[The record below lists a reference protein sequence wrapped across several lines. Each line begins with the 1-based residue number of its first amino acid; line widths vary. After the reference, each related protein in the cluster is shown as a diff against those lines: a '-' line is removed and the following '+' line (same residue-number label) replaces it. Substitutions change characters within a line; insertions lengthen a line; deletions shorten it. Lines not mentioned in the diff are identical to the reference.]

1 MAGKF
6 KIGGK
11 LIGRD
16 REPFLIAEAGIN
28 HNGEVDLAKR
38 MIEAAKKS
46 GMDAVKFQT
55 FRTEEF
61 LSLIHI

>member
-11 LIGRD
+11 LIGRH

-28 HNGEVDLAKR
+28 HFYLRQSASEMRN
-38 MIEAAKKS
+38 
-46 GMDAVKFQT
+46 F
-55 FRTEEF
+55 
-61 LSLIHI
+61 